1 MCLHDTDDRA
11 FFILLPRRDMIER
24 HLNNF
29 VTIFNQICELDQDSV
44 QYKYDSLSSWWQE
57 IREILLESPSVFKSL
72 LAAMMCRD
80 IAIQYRQA
88 EVTIQCVYDLSFQM
102 SIMSTTFF
110 RIMIPMAKKSHG
122 KRFHRKTHNGHS

>member
-1 MCLHDTDDRA
+1 MMTDDRA
-11 FFILLPRRDMIER
+11 FLILLLDRDMIER

-44 QYKYDSLSSWWQE
+44 QHGYNSLSSWWQE

-88 EVTIQCVYDLSFQM
+88 EVATQYVVDFLL
-102 SIMSTTFF
+102 
-110 RIMIPMAKKSHG
+110 
-122 KRFHRKTHNGHS
+122 